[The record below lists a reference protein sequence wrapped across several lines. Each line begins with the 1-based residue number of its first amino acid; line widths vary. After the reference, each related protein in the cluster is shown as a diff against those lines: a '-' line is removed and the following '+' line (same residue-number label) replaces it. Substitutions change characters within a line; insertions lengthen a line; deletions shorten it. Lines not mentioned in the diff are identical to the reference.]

1 MDNEIDQADASLE
14 SGETPSEGE
23 ETPAGSPAIRVR
35 GRSFMALALTPSDPL
50 DAWTD
55 ALDAAI
61 ARAAAFFVARP
72 VVLDLGLLA
81 PGTPGLDG
89 LPALLRARGIR
100 VIATENGLAADGL
113 AGFPE
118 SLSGGR
124 STGDETIPEP
134 DAPEPAPDPAP
145 PIRSLVITEP
155 VRSGSQVIFAE
166 GDVTVL
172 GSVAS
177 GAEVL
182 AGGTIHVYGALR
194 GRAIA
199 GFGGRPDARV
209 ICRRLEA
216 ELIAIDGFYLTAD
229 DMDGSVIGGPAQAFL
244 DGDEIRLRALD

>member
-1 MDNEIDQADASLE
+1 MENEIDDAE
-14 SGETPSEGE
+14 APPETGDAPDS
-23 ETPAGSPAIRVR
+23 PPAIRVR
-35 GRSFMALALTPSDPL
+35 GRSFMALALTPSAPL
-50 DAWTD
+50 DAWIE

-81 PGTPGLDG
+81 SGATGLSD
-89 LPALLRARGIR
+89 LPASLHARGIR
-100 VIATENGLAADGL
+100 VIATENAAAADGL

-118 SLSGGR
+118 PLSGGR
-124 STGDETIPEP
+124 STGDETIPDES
-134 DAPEPAPDPAP
+134 DAAAAPEAAP
-145 PIRSLVITEP
+145 PLRSLVITEP

-229 DMDGSVIGGPAQAFL
+229 DMDGSVVGGPAQAFL
-244 DGDEIRLRALD
+244 DGEAITLRALD